1 VNEIQRSL
9 NNLYGPISTTRRFPS
24 TISNP
29 QDAVPGTP
37 SAGQRSENFSQF
49 ELLGAG
55 DIGLQW
61 LPIKTEQTGESL
73 KSLQDIPGNV
83 KGRDFARQPTDIIK
97 THKLWLIPCFESPVF
112 GTRASHEDV
121 SKLKA
126 MFDFEMF
133 TRFREVYFSQKNWVR
148 RFFDLRE
155 VKTIRFVRVR
165 VHRTSVLDIS
175 SNILNSLRTFQEVR
189 LTSSAKMIFG
199 HHLKRVIYG
208 YMCRVPRT

>member
-1 VNEIQRSL
+1 MQKSL
-9 NNLYGPISTTRRFPS
+9 NDLYGPVSTTKRLPS
-24 TISNP
+24 IISNQ
-29 QDAVPGTP
+29 QDAVPGTA
-37 SAGQRSENFSQF
+37 SAGQTSANFNQF
-49 ELLGAG
+49 ELLGG
-55 DIGLQW
+55 SDIGLQG
-61 LPIKTEQTGESL
+61 LPTKTEQTGESS
-73 KSLQDIPGNV
+73 KPLQEMPGNF
-83 KGRDFARQPTDIIK
+83 KGRDFASQTTDIIK

-165 VHRTSVLDIS
+165 VHRTFVLDIS
-175 SNILNSLRTFQEVR
+175 TNILNSLRTFQEVR

-208 YMCRVPRT
+208 STCRVPRT